1 MGSIH
6 AAGLGSLSVTCL
18 RGKGLA
24 ASVGLGCPC
33 QPAVSAGLQAPTVC
47 LLLGPEKP

>member
-1 MGSIH
+1 MGNIH

-24 ASVGLGCPC
+24 ASLGLGCPC
-33 QPAVSAGLQAPTVC
+33 QPAVSTGLSAGSDC
-47 LLLGPEKP
+47 LLPTRS